1 MTKITAQLEICAV
14 FGRLFFVLL
23 ILFIAAIS
31 TILRI
36 DEYLALYI
44 DGYPPS

>member
-23 ILFIAAIS
+23 VLFIAAIS
-31 TILRI
+31 TIFRI
-36 DEYLALYI
+36 DEYLAPYI
-44 DGYPPS
+44 DGYSTS